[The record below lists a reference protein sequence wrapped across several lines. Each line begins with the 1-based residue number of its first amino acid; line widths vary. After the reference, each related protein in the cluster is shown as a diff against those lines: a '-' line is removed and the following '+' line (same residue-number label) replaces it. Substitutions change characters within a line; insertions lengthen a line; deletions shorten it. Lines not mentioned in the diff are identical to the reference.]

1 MGKYS
6 ESHYIQMGAN
16 LYMRSTMARRSNTPY
31 DVFKNINMKKGDT
44 NVCWEWK
51 GRVNSKDGRPY
62 FTVDGTR
69 RPAYRYV
76 LELYTGEEQPKSVL
90 TLHKCDNHICCNPYH
105 LTWGSHQQNMNEMK
119 ERGRHGLPK
128 TVIRAIKN
136 LLTQER
142 SHRDIAEL
150 YGVSRETITAINN
163 DKSNKTQ

>member
-1 MGKYS
+1 
-6 ESHYIQMGAN
+6 
-16 LYMRSTMARRSNTPY
+16 
-31 DVFKNINMKKGDT
+31 
-44 NVCWEWK
+44 
-51 GRVNSKDGRPY
+51 
-62 FTVDGTR
+62 
-69 RPAYRYV
+69 
-76 LELYTGEEQPKSVL
+76 
-90 TLHKCDNHICCNPYH
+90 
-105 LTWGSHQQNMNEMK
+105 MNEMK